1 MADQWQIRVH
11 SNKTKYNYASV
22 NCNEAI
28 RCHLTSLEHS
38 KFWRGLNWRHQPGRS
53 RHTWLCALEA
63 DLQPLNLGLNSAHR
77 EPWKHLV
84 ETATLRLGA
93 CS

>member
-1 MADQWQIRVH
+1 MAEQWQIRVH

-53 RHTWLCALEA
+53 RHT
-63 DLQPLNLGLNSAHR
+63 
-77 EPWKHLV
+77 
-84 ETATLRLGA
+84 
-93 CS
+93 